1 MAEQKQTNKTTKQK
15 PKNIGE
21 VLVRNKALS
30 VDAYKKVVREKPKSE
45 TLTDALIRTKSV
57 SEGQLADGF
66 SQLLGVPRI
75 KGSNIRP
82 RRDALNHISY
92 AYAQKHRVL
101 PLRVDKGAG
110 ILYVA
115 MTDPMDYAVIDHIE
129 LTSKYTVKI
138 EVSTRTEILTAI
150 NKHYATQAA
159 GTIQSSDT
167 GTNEGGQRLDSAVVE
182 LLEHIL
188 VSAIQLKASDIHF
201 DPEVTYTSVRYR
213 VDGELR
219 EVRKL
224 QAGVHERLVARIK
237 ILSALDITQT
247 RAPQDGRFNT
257 TLHGVQ
263 ADMRV
268 SSLPTVNGEKIVI
281 RILDASDADRK
292 IKELGFADENYENYM
307 DLLKRP
313 SGLVLVTGPTGSGKS
328 STLYASIQEV
338 NQANV
343 NVMTVEDPVELHLEG
358 INQVQVRSD
367 VGLTFAAGLRSIL
380 RQDPNIIMI
389 GEIRDQETAEIAIR
403 SALTGHL
410 VLSTLHTNSAI
421 DAIPRLMDM
430 GVEPYMVASSVKG
443 IVAQRLVRR
452 VCADCK
458 FERDA
463 TPGEQA
469 IFKDRGY
476 DIQKVA
482 EGKGCNT
489 CGRTGYKGRM
499 AIHEVVMID
508 DTMKR
513 MVLESGQAS
522 ALRDYA
528 KSSGV
533 KFLLDDGL
541 DKIRSGDTTLE
552 EVMKIAADA

>member
-1 MAEQKQTNKTTKQK
+1 MAEQKQTNKVTKQK

-30 VDAYKKVVREKPKSE
+30 VDTYKKVVREKPKSE
-45 TLTDALIRTKSV
+45 TLTEALIRTKSV

-82 RRDALNHISY
+82 RRDALNYISY
-92 AYAQKHRVL
+92 AYAQKHKVL

-129 LTSKYTVKI
+129 LTSKHTVKI

-224 QAGVHERLVARIK
+224 QSGVHERLVARIK

-292 IKELGFADENYENYM
+292 IKELGFADRNYENYM

-430 GVEPYMVASSVKG
+430 GVEPYMVASSIKG

-452 VCADCK
+452 VCTDCK
-458 FERDA
+458 VERDA

-469 IFKDRGY
+469 IFKDQGY
-476 DIQKVA
+476 DIQRVA

-499 AIHEVVMID
+499 AIHEVVMMD
-508 DTMKR
+508 DNMKR
-513 MVLESGQAS
+513 MILESGQTS

-541 DKIRSGDTTLE
+541 DKIQSGDTTLE

>member
-30 VDAYKKVVREKPKSE
+30 VDTYKKVVREKSKSE
-45 TLTDALIRTKSV
+45 TLTEALIRTKSV

-66 SQLLGVPRI
+66 SQLLGVPII

-92 AYAQKHRVL
+92 AYAQKHKVL

-167 GTNEGGQRLDSAVVE
+167 GTSEGGQRLDSAVVE

-292 IKELGFADENYENYM
+292 IKELGFADRNYENYM

-458 FERDA
+458 VERDA

-541 DKIRSGDTTLE
+541 DKIQSGDTTLE